1 MDLSLRLSG
10 GDLSDGRQEESRA
23 KALTN
28 GEWMNE
34 EAEKKE
40 KKREKLTKYEISPLE
55 KKQRF

>member
-1 MDLSLRLSG
+1 
-10 GDLSDGRQEESRA
+10 
-23 KALTN
+23 
-28 GEWMNE
+28 MNE